1 MLLEMIQNIN
11 NLEPNGIKVAISG
24 IVTVFLGLILIALS
38 IVIFNLIFKY
48 LANTGEGKKDKTES
62 GKSLGQEIENA
73 FLKTRKKVDDETL
86 IAIATAL
93 ELYQRLHVETLQSK
107 ITFKKGKQKSNWK
120 MGYKF
125 GHRN

>member
-38 IVIFNLIFKY
+38 IVIFNLIFKH
-48 LANTGEGKKDKTES
+48 LATTGKEKKEKTES
-62 GKSLGQEIENA
+62 GKSLGQEIEDA
-73 FLKTRKKVDDETL
+73 FLKTRKKIDDETL